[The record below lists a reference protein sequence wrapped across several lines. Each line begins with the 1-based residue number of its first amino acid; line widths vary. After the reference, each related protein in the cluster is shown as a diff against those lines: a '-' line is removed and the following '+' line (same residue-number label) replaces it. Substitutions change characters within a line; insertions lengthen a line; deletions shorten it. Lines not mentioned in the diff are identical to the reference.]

1 MPNVSGGGWLRTID
15 NGVVIPAFV
24 SPESAQV
31 RTYERR
37 SELAASCKSGLW
49 QRHQLALVRCRL
61 RSETLV

>member
-31 RTYERR
+31 RTYEAVRAR
-37 SELAASCKSGLW
+37 SEL
-49 QRHQLALVRCRL
+49 
-61 RSETLV
+61 